1 MPGSGELDRDRLF
14 SRPASSDRS
23 RFFLPA
29 GVTSNPTVAAGWVLI
44 IGAAL
49 LMLGVVVGRVGVA
62 GALTSI
68 SGRGTTILPRLG
80 FTTGG
85 GGALIRLTVLPDLVL
100 KYKNNSSKADRI
112 RRVSHCSG
120 Y

>member
-49 LMLGVVVGRVGVA
+49 LMLGVVVGRGELMELVLFETKKV
-62 GALTSI
+62 I
-68 SGRGTTILPRLG
+68 CPRKYMLYIYC
-80 FTTGG
+80 TV
-85 GGALIRLTVLPDLVL
+85 VLPLTGII
-100 KYKNNSSKADRI
+100 SS
-112 RRVSHCSG
+112 SET
-120 Y
+120 